1 MNRIWAGTVDDI
13 DNTHVE
19 LKAKKF
25 GCPTPLIKADDPVQL
40 KTLDIRTL
48 IGPGSPVAVFVPQP
62 QIRSRSPAGAILG
75 GNEGLNIDRLQDWLY
90 DANRAMCMSLERSY
104 FRSKRKT
111 TLDIHDPLAI
121 AISQRQ

>member
-1 MNRIWAGTVDDI
+1 MNRIWVGTVDDI

-62 QIRSRSPAGAILG
+62 QIRSRSPAGAILVVTKG
-75 GNEGLNIDRLQDWLY
+75 SILTACRTGSTARIEQCVCHWSGRIPAPKEDHTWLLRL
-90 DANRAMCMSLERSY
+90 
-104 FRSKRKT
+104 T
-111 TLDIHDPLAI
+111 
-121 AISQRQ
+121 